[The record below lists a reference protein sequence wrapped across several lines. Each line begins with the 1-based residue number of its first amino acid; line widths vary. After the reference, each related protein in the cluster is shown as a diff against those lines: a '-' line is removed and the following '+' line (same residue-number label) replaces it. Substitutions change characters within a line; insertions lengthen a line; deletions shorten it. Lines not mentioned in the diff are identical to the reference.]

1 MRYFAR
7 SAVYGGYSALV
18 TELGGDPEACLRAAG
33 VEPDSLANPDHFTPY
48 RNFLE
53 ALNIAA
59 EATATPHFGLLLSRK
74 QSVSSLG
81 AIGFAMMEAPTIREA
96 IENLHRFFHLH
107 LTGAQVSLNVGL
119 NVANWSFEVLL
130 DDAPPIVQQLDLVAG
145 IGVNIMR
152 QLVDHSWSPTSVYM
166 QRPRPADDR
175 PYKQLFR
182 TQVLFDQD
190 EGAITFDRRILDRP
204 IENAN
209 QQLFGILKDYLRHQ
223 EEKAPTD
230 FVSLVRETIVCA
242 LHEGSHSVDAIGQR
256 LAMSPRT
263 LQRRLNARGSSFK
276 NLLAEVRNNIAKQY
290 LTNTSVPLTRIAVL
304 LGYSELAA
312 FSRSFRR
319 EFGLSPTDWRE
330 KQQNGA
336 ERPVRS
342 LTQAVD

>member
-1 MRYFAR
+1 MLYFVR
-7 SAVYGGYSALV
+7 SAGYNGYQALV

-33 VEPDSLANPDHFTPY
+33 VDPDSLANPDHLTPY

-59 EATATPHFGLLLSRK
+59 DATATPHFGLLLSRK
-74 QSVSSLG
+74 QSLSMLG

-96 IENLHRFFHLH
+96 MENMHRFFHLH
-107 LTGAQVSLNVGL
+107 ITGAQISLNVGL

-130 DDAPPIVQQLDLVAG
+130 DNAPPIVQQLDLAAG
-145 IGVNIMR
+145 VGVNIMR
-152 QLVDHSWSPTSVYM
+152 QLIDYSWSPASVHM
-166 QRPRPADDR
+166 QRSRPADDR

-182 TQVLFDQD
+182 TQVLFGQD
-190 EGAITFDRRILDRP
+190 EGVITFDRRILDRP

-209 QQLFGILKDYLRHQ
+209 QQLFGILNDYLKHQ
-223 EEKAPTD
+223 EQKAPTD

-242 LHEGSHSVDAIGQR
+242 LHEGSHSVEAIGHR

-263 LQRRLNARGSSFK
+263 LQRRLNAHGSSFK
-276 NLLAEVRNNIAKQY
+276 KILAEVRNNIAQQY
-290 LTNTSVPLTRIAVL
+290 LMNTSVPLTRIAVL

-319 EFGLSPTDWRE
+319 EFGSSPKDWRE
-330 KQQNGA
+330 QQQYGA
-336 ERPVRS
+336 ELPARI
-342 LTQAVD
+342 LTRAVD